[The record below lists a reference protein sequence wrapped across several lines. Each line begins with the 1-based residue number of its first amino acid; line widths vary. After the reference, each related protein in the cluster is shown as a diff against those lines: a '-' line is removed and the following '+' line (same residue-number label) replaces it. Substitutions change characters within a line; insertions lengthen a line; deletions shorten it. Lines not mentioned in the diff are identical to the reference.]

1 MTRPV
6 ATKEVFD
13 NTIKVSPAAAT
24 FSGLFSK
31 SEKLQGRMKDVST
44 QTPDVSTSPK
54 LVLQGE
60 DLKEYQEFLRHKM
73 SSEPT
78 LIPPVYPTAQ
88 TEQPA
93 PISYTMGF
101 SEAKYSDSKESDV
114 SSDDNGISDEYEV
127 AEGDDHR
134 HIHRKTKMHP
144 DLLHKDNQKSWK
156 KSYQNDIAV
165 ATTAAPTVSSIGWVG
180 GSGAAGLNYHP
191 GSASVGSANQMMTQ
205 QQSGHLPPN
214 HPSSHKHDS
223 TSTMER

>member
-1 MTRPV
+1 MTRHV

-13 NTIKVSPAAAT
+13 NTIKVSPEAAT

-31 SEKLQGRMKDVST
+31 SEKLQGRIKDVST

-101 SEAKYSDSKESDV
+101 SEAKYSDSKELHLA
-114 SSDDNGISDEYEV
+114 SSFMKIPFYDLQLCKLLLKASLV
-127 AEGDDHR
+127 
-134 HIHRKTKMHP
+134 HIHALR
-144 DLLHKDNQKSWK
+144 NF
-156 KSYQNDIAV
+156 II
-165 ATTAAPTVSSIGWVG
+165 SI
-180 GSGAAGLNYHP
+180 
-191 GSASVGSANQMMTQ
+191 
-205 QQSGHLPPN
+205 
-214 HPSSHKHDS
+214 
-223 TSTMER
+223 